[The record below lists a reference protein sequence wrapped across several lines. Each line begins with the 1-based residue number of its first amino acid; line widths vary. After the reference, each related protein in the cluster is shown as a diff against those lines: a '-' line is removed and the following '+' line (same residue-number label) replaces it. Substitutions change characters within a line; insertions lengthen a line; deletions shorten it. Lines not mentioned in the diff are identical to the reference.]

1 MVQLA
6 PLNVP
11 LARRIQVLCVLLMV
25 ALPISLIALNFVFVF
40 NPLLWGL
47 YIPYLVY
54 IFKYDYDASKEGSKR
69 WNWVRHWNILKQ
81 FRDFFPAKVIL
92 EEPLEKN
99 KSYLLGGHPHGVISM
114 SVWANFLSSHA
125 GSFEDVTGIPLRLAT
140 LKENFKVPFLR
151 ELILS
156 FGIIDSSR
164 ETLEFNLNRNR
175 ACLLM
180 IGGAEEVL
188 YAGSDKEHINLVLQR
203 RKGFVRV
210 ALRTGSALVPV
221 FNYGENEIYTQKSFA
236 EGSRLR
242 ALQEWIKHKTG
253 QIFPIINGRGIFIY
267 DYGFLPRRVPL
278 ISVIGAPIEI
288 PKIENPTEED
298 ISKYHELYVQKLR
311 QMYTKYSQ
319 THVDN
324 LLLL

>member
-47 YIPYLVY
+47 YIPYL
-54 IFKYDYDASKEGSKR
+54 YDYDASKEGSKR

-156 FGIIDSSR
+156 FGIIDASR
-164 ETLEFNLNRNR
+164 ETLEFNLNKKS
-175 ACLLM
+175 CLF
-180 IGGAEEVL
+180 VNDWKCR
-188 YAGSDKEHINLVLQR
+188 GSDKEHINLVPQR

-242 ALQEWIKHKTG
+242 YK
-253 QIFPIINGRGIFIY
+253 NG
-267 DYGFLPRRVPL
+267 L
-278 ISVIGAPIEI
+278 
-288 PKIENPTEED
+288 NT
-298 ISKYHELYVQKLR
+298 R
-311 QMYTKYSQ
+311 QDKFSQ
-319 THVDN
+319 
-324 LLLL
+324 